1 MKIANLEVG
10 NLNRRALLGL
20 AVIVIIVLR
29 FGIFADDEDAVVAP
43 AESVSAAELRLERLR
58 RQASMLE
65 GKEAELKRALEQLAA
80 REKGMVTAET
90 AAQAQAQLLETVHKV
105 AQQEGIDARGAEQLR
120 VRPLADDYGEVSVTM
135 SFTCTIE
142 QLVNFLAALGNE
154 PQLLAT
160 SDIRITPA
168 NAKQKTIG
176 VRLGVSGVVPRKLVP
191 EKKGVGS
198 F

>member
-29 FGIFADDEDAVVAP
+29 FGVFADDEDAVVAP